1 MYGYIYKITNN
12 LNGKMYIGMHRSKSF
27 DENYWGS
34 GKIIVEAINKYGKD
48 NFSRE
53 VILECDSEDE
63 LCKAEER
70 IIRELNCVE
79 LDEYYNLKDGGI
91 GKFPVLSGESNGM
104 YGVHRFGELNPNYGK
119 HHVFSDESR
128 KNMSD
133 AHKGKK
139 LSDYHRQR
147 ISEGNKGRTVSDETK
162 LKLSIKAKNRVGWHH
177 TDETKRKMS
186 ENNAMNKQEYRDK
199 VSASLKGKNK
209 WTAGRVWINNGEREL
224 MIFKD
229 EIDNKLNE
237 GYVLGRIKK

>member
-27 DENYWGS
+27 DESYWGS
-34 GKIIVEAINKYGKD
+34 GKIITDAINKYGKD

-79 LDEYYNLKDGGI
+79 SDEYYNLKDGGV
-91 GKFPVLSGESNGM
+91 GKFPVFLGEANGM

-119 HHVFSDESR
+119 HHVFSDEIR
-128 KNMSD
+128 KKMSD

-147 ISEGNKGRTVSDETK
+147 ISEGNKGRKMSDETK

-177 TDETKRKMS
+177 TEETKLKMS
-186 ENNAMNKQEYRDK
+186 KNNAMNKEEHRIK
-199 VSASLKGKNK
+199 VSKALRGRPSKAKNK
-209 WTAGRVWINNGEREL
+209 IWIQNS
-224 MIFKD
+224 
-229 EIDNKLNE
+229 
-237 GYVLGRIKK
+237 KKWKKII